1 MNAITVNAI
10 VIGSRTDRE
19 GNSKITFEIA
29 PQEHAKAAAIAMA
42 TNKMLVLKVAES
54 LAGLPE
60 DDE

>member
-10 VIGSRTDRE
+10 VVGSRTDRE

-42 TNKMLVLKVAES
+42 TNKMLVLKVSES
-54 LAGLPE
+54 ADASIE